1 MNFFSNARNILGDI
15 AMWAHEEVSI
25 YRHNKETLRE
35 MESRDALARL
45 ESAEYRNVEKVSD
58 ISVAEF
64 SERYLMK
71 REPVIVSDGLKG
83 WRGKQIWGFD
93 YFAREFGEMSVQL
106 QDAGFKPQQIVK
118 LRTYLQEIASLPA
131 VELGV
136 MNNDLDYLR
145 YTYDSFFKH
154 LLFTWGLGHWVK
166 TNSFSFL
173 AFQRIQ
179 EHWCRPYFLP
189 ENGYKIPWVQSGTL
203 HPNKRMCQDWG
214 LYFSAP
220 GACTRL
226 HVDGMRTN
234 AVLCQVE
241 GRKAG
246 WIFSASLED
255 VVRNTAEGR
264 ADLSRSAHQSLSQGS
279 IYQGSM
285 RENQKSQRNDED
297 CIWQF
302 DLLPGEIMLIP
313 RGLSHEVHTLSPS
326 ISLTYNFLTSSEYK
340 DYLDFK
346 KQRGHGWIANAPIA
360 AIPEFFLIHQRNA
373 FPANLSEGASA

>member
-1 MNFFSNARNILGDI
+1 MSFFDTTWNALGDI

-25 YRHNKETLRE
+25 YRRSKKIQREKE
-35 MESRDALARL
+35 SSDALMRL
-45 ESAEYRNVEKVSD
+45 ESAEYQTVEKVTG

-64 SERYLMK
+64 SERYLLK
-71 REPVIVSDGLKG
+71 KEPVIVADGLKD
-83 WRGKQIWGFD
+83 WQAKQIWNFD
-93 YFAREFGEMSVQL
+93 YFAREFGNMSVQL
-106 QDAGFKPQQIVK
+106 QDAGFKPKSKVE

-131 VELGV
+131 VELGE
-136 MNNDLDYLR
+136 MGNDLDYLR

-154 LLFTWGLGHWVK
+154 LLFTWGLGHRVK
-166 TNSFSFL
+166 TDSFSFL

-179 EHWCRPYFLP
+179 DHWQRPYFLP
-189 ENGYKIPWVQSGTL
+189 ESGYKIPWVQVGSL

-234 AVLCQVE
+234 AVLCQVV

-246 WIFSASLED
+246 WIFSESLED

-264 ADLSRSAHQSLSQGS
+264 ADLSPSVDPSMMHQSARQS
-279 IYQGSM
+279 
-285 RENQKSQRNDED
+285 RQKDH
-297 CIWQF
+297 IWQF

-313 RGLSHEVHTLSPS
+313 KGLSHEVHTLSPS
-326 ISLTYNFLTSSEYK
+326 ISLTYNFLTNAEYR
-340 DYLDFK
+340 DYFDFK
-346 KQRGHGWIANAPIA
+346 SQRGHGWIANAPIA
-360 AIPEFFLIHQRNA
+360 AVPEFEHIYQRNI
-373 FPANLSEGASA
+373 LSSMT